1 MRHLQLLLR
10 IQQHRSLTR
19 VGEER
24 ATSQPAVTNALAE
37 VEGMFGAPLFDRS
50 TRGMAPTPLGKV
62 VLARAQ
68 AMINDLGHLVR
79 DMETVAT
86 GNAAHLHVGVIP
98 SISGQMLSSAIQHT
112 LPEGDRKSV
121 VWGKRVSVRE
131 DLGGG
136 RIIK

>member
-1 MRHLQLLLR
+1 MINFDAADVVRRLTARLKMRHLQLLLR
-10 IQQHRSLTR
+10 ILQHRSLTR
-19 VGEER
+19 VAEEM

-86 GNAAHLHVGVIP
+86 GNAAHR
-98 SISGQMLSSAIQHT
+98 SEEHT
-112 LPEGDRKSV
+112 SELQSLMRNSYAVFCLK
-121 VWGKRVSVRE
+121 KQ
-131 DLGGG
+131 
-136 RIIK
+136 KKYQ

>member
-1 MRHLQLLLR
+1 M
-10 IQQHRSLTR
+10 
-19 VGEER
+19 

-98 SISGQMLSSAIQHT
+98 FISGQMLSSAIQHT
-112 LPEGDRKSV
+112 LPEGGGQLTLTLHEGTSDQLMQQLQDHTDR
-121 VWGKRVSVRE
+121 
-131 DLGGG
+131 
-136 RIIK
+136 

>member
-1 MRHLQLLLR
+1 MR
-10 IQQHRSLTR
+10 ISDWSSD
-19 VGEER
+19 VC
-24 ATSQPAVTNALAE
+24 ASDLAE
-37 VEGMFGAPLFDRS
+37 VEGMFGATLFDRS

-98 SISGQMLSSAIQHT
+98 FISGQMLSRSDERRVGKECVST
-112 LPEGDRKSV
+112 CRSRWLPFPSK
-121 VWGKRVSVRE
+121 K
-131 DLGGG
+131 
-136 RIIK
+136 KK

>member
-86 GNAAHLHVGVIP
+86 GNAPQPHVGVIP
-98 SISGQMLSSAIQHT
+98 SISGQLLSST
-112 LPEGDRKSV
+112 LQTTMHNSSGQSNLLPDTTK
-121 VWGKRVSVRE
+121 
-131 DLGGG
+131 
-136 RIIK
+136 